1 MKRILVVILVAAGA
15 SALAEPGFMKPGLWE
30 VKILRQEMDGKDM
43 TGQMAD
49 TQAKVQQRLASMP
62 PDQRAK
68 MEAILG
74 SQAQSGAQRVCFSE
88 AMAARGRAMIDREGH
103 CDPSKFDRS
112 GNKISF
118 EFNCTTNGRTRIGK
132 GETIAEGDTVT
143 TRFEATTT
151 DAKGSHT
158 MKNESQMKYLGTDCQ
173 GMKPA
178 DQFAK

>member
-1 MKRILVVILVAAGA
+1 MKQIFFAVLVAACG
-15 SALAEPGFMKPGLWE
+15 SALAESGFMKPGLWE
-30 VKILRQEMDGKDM
+30 VHISRQEMDGKDM

-49 TQAKVQQRLASMP
+49 AQAKMQQRLAAMP

-74 SQAQSGAQRVCFSE
+74 AQGQSGSQRVCISE
-88 AMAARGRAMIDREGH
+88 AMAARGRAMIDRDGH

-132 GETIAEGDTVT
+132 GETISDGDTVT
-143 TRFEATTT
+143 TRFEATAS
-151 DAKGSHT
+151 DAKGSHS
-158 MKNESQMKYLGTDCQ
+158 MKNETQMKYLGTDCQ
-173 GMKPA
+173 GLKPA
-178 DQFAK
+178 DQYAR

>member
-1 MKRILVVILVAAGA
+1 MKKVLFAALVAVSG
-15 SALAEPGFMKPGLWE
+15 SAFAEPGFMKPGLWE
-30 VKILRQEMDGKDM
+30 IKIIHQEMDGKDM

-49 TQAKVQQRLASMP
+49 AQAKMQQRLAAMP

-74 SQAQSGAQRVCFSE
+74 AQAPSGTQRVCMSE
-88 AMAARGRAMIDREGH
+88 AMAARGKAMIDREGH

-151 DAKGSHT
+151 DAKGSHS

>member
-1 MKRILVVILVAAGA
+1 MKQILCAVLIAASGP
-15 SALAEPGFMKPGLWE
+15 ALAESGFMKPGLWE
-30 VKILRQEMDGKDM
+30 VKIIRQEMDGKDM
-43 TGQMAD
+43 TGQMAEA
-49 TQAKVQQRLASMP
+49 QAKMQQRLASMP

-74 SQAQSGAQRVCFSE
+74 GQGQSGATRVCYSE
-88 AMAARGRAMIDREGH
+88 AMAARGKAMIDHEGH
-103 CDPSKFDRS
+103 CDPSKFDRN

-118 EFNCTTNGRTRIGK
+118 EFNCTTNGRTRVGK
-132 GETIAEGDTVT
+132 GEMLTDGDTVT
-143 TRFEATTT
+143 SRFEATAT

-173 GMKPA
+173 GIKPM